1 VSYRDLGV
9 GGEHTRDGVYRPD
22 QAELSVAE
30 CSEVPAITLVEFY
43 VCQVAR
49 PQSHLVDHVGE
60 DIDGSDQADEWR
72 QGQLYAPDPTTDVE
86 HRQIQTQQ
94 LPLGQTRHDL
104 TGGDRNKPPVR

>member
-1 VSYRDLGV
+1 LLHIAPVGFVAAIGKSSGSRGSSRPQSPSAVTYVSYRDLGV

-72 QGQLYAPDPTTDVE
+72 QG
-86 HRQIQTQQ
+86 
-94 LPLGQTRHDL
+94 
-104 TGGDRNKPPVR
+104 